1 MFFLTTYS
9 TRQCK
14 WLQVEFFGPLC
25 DLVEGSLEVD
35 VGGVEVADR
44 VDVPSLA
51 ELCVRS
57 IHRARLRRTYLRTY
71 VHRQSLRCTIFQ
83 SQSVKLSIQI
93 GTVKIQNLEIH
104 NW

>member
-1 MFFLTTYS
+1 M
-9 TRQCK
+9 
-14 WLQVEFFGPLC
+14 EFFGPLC

-57 IHRARLRRTYLRTY
+57 IHRARLRRTYLHTSPEFD
-71 VHRQSLRCTIFQ
+71 VHTLNIKC
-83 SQSVKLSIQI
+83 QSVKNYCSTKAVNPNIETL
-93 GTVKIQNLEIH
+93 
-104 NW
+104 